1 MHFFSY
7 HCFKFGLLNWGKQG
21 TPKGG
26 LWRSYLLMLGYCFSQ
41 SLALHQGIAT
51 HTLDSQVGMSQLS
64 LSPKPHPRK
73 QTTILFHKIDLRGFK
88 TFFFIQ
94 KRFWDLVSFF
104 FLRPS
109 LFNCCLLPLPLLLPF
124 FLLLI
129 LFLNLCAIPTPF
141 LFSAPKL
148 FSLEDAICFCLFYH
162 LQLFNIVTSNFF
174 LMPTFLFQEISN
186 SNMPL

>member
-1 MHFFSY
+1 
-7 HCFKFGLLNWGKQG
+7 
-21 TPKGG
+21 
-26 LWRSYLLMLGYCFSQ
+26 MLGYCFSQ

-51 HTLDSQVGMSQLS
+51 HTLDSQAGMSQLS

-88 TFFFIQ
+88 TFFFHP
-94 KRFWDLVSFF
+94 KKV
-104 FLRPS
+104 LRPS

-124 FLLLI
+124 FLLLLI

-148 FSLEDAICFCLFYH
+148 FSLEDAICFCLSYH
-162 LQLFNIVTSNFF
+162 LQLFNIVTCNFF

-186 SNMPL
+186 SNMLL